1 MAMKNK
7 KYINSIEFN
16 KIQAMLAECIPLS
29 FVKER
34 AFKLEPFDDIDD
46 TIRAQAETSA
56 ALKLLSFKGMPPF
69 GGVKDVSDA
78 IDRACKGATLTP
90 RELIDCASLFR
101 SSRSLYEYST
111 VNSTFETIVDIIFE
125 RLIINKTVE
134 NEISRAI
141 ISEDMIADDASPKL
155 SDIRRSIRKTNSKI
169 KETLQKYTGGAY
181 SKYLQDNLVTLRG
194 GRYVV
199 PVKAEYKNEVKGLI
213 HDTSSSGATVFI
225 EPMSVVEAN
234 NEIRTLE
241 SREKAEI
248 ERILSSL
255 SSLVASHSEDARL
268 NLLNISDLAFI
279 FGCGQLSSK
288 MNASEPKIT
297 EGGEI
302 ILKKA
307 RHPLI
312 SKDKVV
318 PVNVRLGEEYD
329 TIVITGPNTGGKTVV
344 LKTLGLFSVMAQS
357 GLHIPADDGSQ
368 VRMLDN
374 VLADIGDE
382 QSIEQSLSTFSSH
395 MVNIVDMLD
404 DITEHSL
411 VLFDELGVGTD
422 PVEGAALAVSII
434 EEIRKKGAL
443 CAATTHYA
451 ELKVYAL
458 RTPGV
463 INANCEFD
471 VDTLKPTYRLILGTP
486 GKSNAFAI
494 SAKLGIPEEI
504 INRALEHI
512 ESDKQSFEDV
522 IGRLEEERVR
532 EQKKKTEL
540 EALKAE
546 FEQYKKKAEDKIA
559 ESLKKAKEIEEKAE
573 EKARATIEGAR
584 VSSEYVFN
592 ELDKLR
598 RQKDSDKLGDEL
610 AKTRA
615 DVRKYMNEY
624 DSEKLRKGQEDEEK
638 YVLPRALRVG
648 DEVLLRNIDKTG
660 TVTEIKG
667 DNVVV
672 QTGLIKT
679 KTKLSNLKLVDSP
692 VVITADKARKTAKA
706 YISSVDRSCPSELDL
721 RGKTGDEAWPI
732 VDRYLDRASLAGLNS
747 LRLIHGKG
755 TGALK
760 NYLWGMLRGDSRVKD
775 YRIGVHGEG
784 DGGVTVVTLK

>member
-1 MAMKNK
+1 MKNK

-34 AFKLEPFDDIDD
+34 AYELEPYEDIEE
-46 TIRAQAETSA
+46 TVKAQSETASA
-56 ALKLLSFKGMPPF
+56 VKLLSFKGMPPF

-78 IDRACKGATLTP
+78 VDRACKGATLTP
-90 RELIDCASLFR
+90 RELLDCAALFR
-101 SSRSLYEYST
+101 SARSLHEYST
-111 VNSTFETIVDIIFE
+111 VNRTFETPIDIIFE
-125 RLIINKTVE
+125 RLLINKSIE
-134 NEISRAI
+134 NEISKAI
-141 ISEDMIADDASPKL
+141 ISEDMIADEASPKL
-155 SDIRRSIRKTNSKI
+155 SDIRRGIRKTNSKI
-169 KETLQKYTGGAY
+169 KDTLQKYTGGAY
-181 SKYLQDNLVTLRG
+181 SKYLQDSLVTIRS
-194 GRYVV
+194 GRYVI

-234 NEIRTLE
+234 NELRTLE
-241 SREKAEI
+241 SEEKAEI
-248 ERILSSL
+248 ERILSNL
-255 SSLVASHSEDARL
+255 SSLVASYAESSRL

-279 FGCGQLSSK
+279 FGCGQLATR
-288 MNASEPKIT
+288 MDACEPKIT
-297 EGGEI
+297 EKGEI

-318 PVNVRLGEEYD
+318 PVDVRLGDEYD

-357 GLHIPADDGSQ
+357 GLHIPVNDGSQ

-395 MVNIVDMLD
+395 MVNIVSMLD
-404 DITEHSL
+404 DITDRSL

-434 EEIRKKGAL
+434 EEIRKNGAL

-458 RTPGV
+458 RTKGV

-494 SAKLGIPEEI
+494 SAKLGIPQGI
-504 INRALEHI
+504 IERANEHI

-522 IGRLEEERVR
+522 IGKLEEERVR
-532 EQKKKTEL
+532 EQKRKMEL
-540 EALKAE
+540 ESLKAE
-546 FEQYKKKAEDKIA
+546 FEAYRIDAQNKIDS
-559 ESLKKAKEIEEKAE
+559 SLRKAKEIEEKAE

-584 VSSEYVFN
+584 ISSEYVFN

-598 RQKDSDKLGDEL
+598 KQKDAKNFGDEL

-624 DSEKLRKGQEDEEK
+624 DSANTQKRSEKEEK

-648 DEVLLRNIDKTG
+648 DEVLLVSIDKTG
-660 TVTEIKG
+660 TITEIKG

-679 KTKLSNLKLVDSP
+679 KTKVSNLRLLDTP
-692 VVITADKARKTAKA
+692 IVITAEKKKKTAKA
-706 YISSVDRSCPSELDL
+706 YISSVDRSCSSELDL

-732 VDRYLDRASLAGLNS
+732 IDRYLDRASMAGLNS
-747 LRLIHGKG
+747 VRLIHGKG

-760 NYLWGMLRGDSRVKD
+760 NYIWGMLRNDSRIEN
-775 YRIGVHGEG
+775 YRMGVHGEG

>member
-1 MAMKNK
+1 MKNK
-7 KYINSIEFN
+7 KYVNSIEFN
-16 KIQAMLAECIPLS
+16 KIQTMLSECIPIG

-34 AFKLEPFDDIDD
+34 AFELEPFDDIDAV
-46 TIRAQAETSA
+46 IKAQSETSA
-56 ALKLLSFKGMPPF
+56 AVKLLSFKGMPPF
-69 GGVKDVSDA
+69 GGIKNVKDSV
-78 IDRACKGATLTP
+78 DRACKGATLTP
-90 RELIDCASLFR
+90 GELLDCAALFR
-101 SSRSLYEYST
+101 STRSLHEYST
-111 VNSTFETIVDIIFE
+111 VNRTFETPIDIIFE
-125 RLIINKTVE
+125 RLIVNKTVE
-134 NEISRAI
+134 NEISKAI
-141 ISEDMIADDASPKL
+141 ISEDMIADDASAKL
-155 SDIRRSIRKTNSKI
+155 SDIRRNIRKTNFKI
-169 KETLQKYTGGAY
+169 KDTLQKYTGGAY
-181 SKYLQDNLVTLRG
+181 SKYLQDSLVTIRS
-194 GRYVV
+194 GRYVI

-225 EPMSVVEAN
+225 EPLSVVQAN
-234 NEIRTLE
+234 NELRTLE
-241 SREKAEI
+241 SEEKAEI
-248 ERILSSL
+248 ERILSTL
-255 SSLVASHSEDARL
+255 SSLVASYSESARL
-268 NLLNISDLAFI
+268 NLLNISDIAFI
-279 FGCGQLSSK
+279 FGCGQLSAR
-288 MNASEPKIT
+288 MAGCEPKIT
-297 EGGEI
+297 EKGEI

-318 PVNVRLGEEYD
+318 PVDIKLGSDYD

-357 GLHIPADDGSQ
+357 GLHIPVNDGSQ
-368 VRMLDN
+368 IRMLDN

-395 MVNIVDMLD
+395 MVNIVSMLSD
-404 DITEHSL
+404 VTDRSL

-422 PVEGAALAVSII
+422 PVEGAALAVAII

-458 RTPGV
+458 RTSGV

-471 VDTLKPTYRLILGTP
+471 VETLKPTYRLILGTP

-494 SAKLGIPEEI
+494 SSKLGIPQSI
-504 INRALEHI
+504 IERANEHI

-522 IGRLEEERVR
+522 IGKLEEERVR
-532 EQKKKTEL
+532 EQKRKTEL
-540 EALKAE
+540 EVLKAE
-546 FEQYKKKAEDKIA
+546 FDAYKCEAQKKIE
-559 ESLKKAKEIEEKAE
+559 ESLRKAKEIEEKAE
-573 EKARATIEGAR
+573 EKARTTIEGAR
-584 VSSEYVFN
+584 ISSEYVFN

-598 RQKDSDKLGDEL
+598 KQKDAKNFGDEL

-624 DSEKLRKGQEDEEK
+624 DSQRMHNSALNEEK

-648 DEVLLRNIDKTG
+648 DDVLVVSIDKNG

-667 DNVVV
+667 ENVVV

-679 KTKLSNLKLVDSP
+679 KTKISNLRLIDSP
-692 VVITADKARKTAKA
+692 IIITADKTKKTAKA
-706 YISSVDRSCPSELDL
+706 FISSVDRSCSSELDL

-732 VDRYLDRASLAGLNS
+732 VDRYLDRASMAGLNS
-747 LRLIHGKG
+747 VRLIHGKG

-760 NYLWGMLRGDSRVKD
+760 NYLWGMLRNDSRIQN
-775 YRIGVHGEG
+775 YRMGVHGEG

>member
-1 MAMKNK
+1 MKNK
-7 KYINSIEFN
+7 KFITSIEFS
-16 KIQAMLAECIPLS
+16 KIQGMLSECIPIG

-34 AFKLEPFDDIDD
+34 AFVLEPYDDIDD
-46 TIRAQAETSA
+46 VLHAQSETSA
-56 ALKLLSFKGMPPF
+56 AVKLLSYKGMPPF

-78 IDRACKGATLTP
+78 VDRAAKGATLTP

-101 SSRSLYEYST
+101 SARSLYEYST
-111 VNSTFETIVDIIFE
+111 VNRTFETPIDIIFE

-134 NEISRAI
+134 NEILKAI
-141 ISEDMIADDASPKL
+141 ISDDMIADDASSKL
-155 SDIRRSIRKTNSKI
+155 GEIRRNIRKTNSKI
-169 KETLQKYTGGAY
+169 KEILQKYTAGGY
-181 SKYLQDNLVTLRG
+181 SKYLQDSIVTIRG

-225 EPMSVVEAN
+225 EPMSVVETN
-234 NEIRTLE
+234 NELRTLE
-241 SREKAEI
+241 SAEKAEI

-255 SSLVASHSEDARL
+255 STLVASHGEAVRL

-279 FGCGQLSSK
+279 FGCGQLSAR
-288 MNASEPKIT
+288 MEGFEPKIT
-297 EGGEI
+297 EKGEI

-318 PVNVRLGEEYD
+318 PVDIRLGGDYD
-329 TIVITGPNTGGKTVV
+329 TVVITGPNTGGKTVV
-344 LKTLGLFSVMAQS
+344 LKTLGLFSIMAQS
-357 GLHIPADDGSQ
+357 GLHIPVNDGSQ

-395 MVNIVDMLD
+395 MVNIVGMLD
-404 DITEHSL
+404 DVTDRSL

-434 EEIRKKGAL
+434 EEIRRRGAL

-458 RTPGV
+458 RTKGV

-471 VDTLKPTYRLILGTP
+471 VDTLRPTYKLILGTP

-494 SAKLGIPEEI
+494 SAKLGIPEDI
-504 INRALEHI
+504 IKRANDHI
-512 ESDKQSFEDV
+512 EGDKQSFEDV

-532 EQKKKTEL
+532 EQKKKNEL
-540 EALKAE
+540 ETLKAE
-546 FEQYKKKAEDKIA
+546 FEEYKKNAEKRIEESISRAKA
-559 ESLKKAKEIEEKAE
+559 IEEKAE

-592 ELDKLR
+592 ELNKLR
-598 RQKDSDKLGDEL
+598 RAKDSKDFDREL
-610 AKTRA
+610 QKTRSE
-615 DVRKYMNEY
+615 VRKYMNEY
-624 DSEKLRKGQEDEEK
+624 DSSKSSKSVEDEK
-638 YVLPRALRVG
+638 NYKLPRPLRVG

-660 TVTEIKG
+660 TIIEIKG
-667 DNVVV
+667 ENVVV

-679 KTKLSNLKLVDSP
+679 KTKMGNLKLIDSP
-692 VVITADKARKTAKA
+692 VIITVDKTKKTASA
-706 YISSVDRSCPSELDL
+706 YISSVDRSCSSELDL
-721 RGKTGDEAWPI
+721 RGKNGDEAWTI
-732 VDRYLDRASLAGLNS
+732 TDRYLDKATLAGLHS
-747 LRLIHGKG
+747 VRIMHGKG

-760 NYLWGMLRGDSRVKD
+760 NYLWGMFRVDSRVKE
-775 YRIGVHGEG
+775 YRMGVHGEG
-784 DGGVTVVTLK
+784 DGGVTVITLK